1 MTHQYL
7 LEVGL
12 EEIPAAYLNDLRLQ
26 MENRMKS
33 FLIDHQ
39 LNFES
44 IESFATPRRLAVR
57 VNGLAD
63 KQDDEETLFRGP
75 ALKIAK
81 NEAGEWTKAALGFA
95 RGHDASVEDLF
106 IDQVKGEDYLFV
118 NKFTPGKPVKSVLAE
133 VVSVISGMN
142 FPISMRWNTI
152 KTPYIRPIHWLVS
165 LLDDEVVP
173 FTFVGV
179 TADRISQGH
188 RFLGDSVSIEHA
200 STYEAQLKDQFVVA
214 YFHERQ
220 QMIKQQIHRL
230 AEENNWDVPID
241 PDLLEEVTSIVEW
254 PTTFYGDFETNYL
267 TIPNPVLI
275 TAMRDHQRY
284 FYALDPETGD
294 LLPIFISV
302 RNGNADHLDNVVRG
316 NQKVLKAR
324 LEDALFFYQEDQKKS
339 VEDFNL
345 ALEHVN
351 EHAKLGTYAE
361 KEKRV
366 SALVDQLS
374 EILDNQ
380 LDVDSVVAAQ
390 QASRIYKFDLMTA
403 MVNEFPEL
411 QGTMG
416 AIYAGQA
423 TDLSELTLSAIKDQ
437 YLPTTSGGELPHTQ
451 AAALLASADKLDTLV
466 GYFEAG
472 IIPSGSN
479 DPYALRRQA
488 FGLVETILDQDW
500 HIDLLPLIDQ
510 LASSETTH
518 QLSHFIKARVN
529 QYLMTHDVD
538 YDIINAVLAINHLT
552 IKDMVEVAKALQTN
566 KNNQPE
572 SYRFMVESLTR
583 VMNLADD
590 KTDDTLDDSL
600 AQTDS
605 ERALFKKLLAL
616 PTDLSAT
623 DSLAY
628 FAELSPLVA
637 DYFEHNMIN
646 ADDPAIKAMRHQMIQ
661 FIANR
666 VSTLFDPRELVSKF

>member
-12 EEIPAAYLNDLRLQ
+12 EEIPAAFLNDLRLQ
-26 MENRMKS
+26 MENRMKN

-63 KQDDEETLFRGP
+63 KQNDEETLYRGP
-75 ALKIAK
+75 SLKIAK

-95 RGHDASVEDLF
+95 RGHGASVEDLF
-106 IDQVKGEDYLFV
+106 IDQLKGEDYLFV
-118 NKFTPGKPVKSVLAE
+118 NKFTPGQPVEAVLAE
-133 VVSVISGMN
+133 AISVVSDMT
-142 FPISMRWNTI
+142 FPISMRWNVI
-152 KTPYIRPIHWLVS
+152 KTPYIRPIHWIVS
-165 LLDDEVVP
+165 LLDDKVVP
-173 FTFVGV
+173 LTFVGV
-179 TADRISQGH
+179 TANRISQGH
-188 RFLGDSVSIEHA
+188 RFLGGSISINHA
-200 STYEAQLKDQFVVA
+200 STYEKQLKDQFVVA
-214 YFHERQ
+214 NFNDRKKMIRQ
-220 QMIKQQIHRL
+220 QINQL
-230 AEENNWDVPID
+230 AQDNHWDVPID
-241 PDLLEEVTSIVEW
+241 TDLLLEVTSIVEW
-254 PTTFYGDFETNYL
+254 PTTFYGDFEADYL
-267 TIPNPVLI
+267 TIPNPVLV

-284 FYALDPETGD
+284 FYACDPETGN

-302 RNGNADHLDNVVRG
+302 RNGNADHIDNVIWG
-316 NQKVLKAR
+316 NQKVLRAR

-345 ALEHVN
+345 ALKHVN

-366 SALVDQLS
+366 SGLVDQLS
-374 EILDNQ
+374 EILDDQ
-380 LDVDSVVAAQ
+380 LDAESVVAAQ

-437 YLPTTSGGELPHTQ
+437 YLPTASGGELPHTQ

-466 GYFEAG
+466 GYFKAE

-488 FGLVETILDQDW
+488 FGLIETILDQEW
-500 HIDLLPLIDQ
+500 HINLLPLIEQ
-510 LASSETTH
+510 LTSSETTN
-518 QLSHFIKARVN
+518 QLSRFIKARVN

-538 YDIINAVLAINHLT
+538 YDIINAVLAVNHLT
-552 IKDMVEVAKALQTN
+552 IKDMTETAKALQIS

-572 SYRFMVESLTR
+572 GYRFIVESLTR
-583 VMNLADD
+583 VVNLANNEADD
-590 KTDDTLDDSL
+590 ILDVRL

-605 ERALFKKLLAL
+605 ERALLNELLAW
-616 PTDLSAT
+616 PMDLSPAE
-623 DSLAY
+623 SVGY
-628 FAELSPLVA
+628 FTKLSPLIA
-637 DYFEHNMIN
+637 EYFEYNMIN
-646 ADDPAIKAMRHQMIQ
+646 ADDPAIKTMRHQMIQ

-666 VSTLFDPRELVSKF
+666 VTTLFDPRELVAKF